1 MTLDYLD
8 FDFSDDDAGGGSFDA
23 MAAVVRDRLPALLH
37 EVGAVLAWAC
47 AAFGPATAVDDGGEW
62 DFELQGSDESG
73 IALPVTWDMR
83 DGEARLEPS
92 ASGADD
98 QSFITLTLT
107 LGGSPAFCEAFAER
121 FELLT

>member
-1 MTLDYLD
+1 MTLDYLN

-23 MAAVVRDRLPALLH
+23 MAAV
-37 EVGAVLAWAC
+37 VLAWAC

-83 DGEARLEPS
+83 DGQARLEPS

-121 FELLT
+121 FKLLT